1 VVSPR
6 TVTKPSIS
14 ADTAKELIDAAERKA
29 REIKVPMVIA
39 IVDESGVLKAF
50 SRMDGAPLLCIDI
63 ALNKAYTAAAFGMPT
78 SAWYDMIKDDP
89 PLMQSMLKTPRVVVM
104 GGGIPLNVGGI
115 AGAIGVSGGSYQQD
129 TIVAEAGAAAFQRP
143 DAVAAE

>member
-1 VVSPR
+1 MSPR

-14 ADTAKELIDAAERKA
+14 ADTARDLIHAAERKA

-63 ALNKAYTAAAFGMPT
+63 ALDKAYTAAAFGVPT

-89 PLMQSMLKTPRVVVM
+89 PLMHSMLKTPRVVVM
-104 GGGIPLNVGGI
+104 GGGIPLDLGGI
-115 AGAIGVSGGSYQQD
+115 AGAIGVSGGTYQQD
-129 TIVAEAGAAAFQRP
+129 TSVAEAGASAFQRV
-143 DAVAAE
+143 DAAAAA

>member
-1 VVSPR
+1 MSPR

-14 ADTAKELIDAAERKA
+14 ADTARDLIHAAERKA

-63 ALNKAYTAAAFGMPT
+63 ALDKAYTAAAFGVPT

-89 PLMQSMLKTPRVVVM
+89 PLMHSMLKTPRVVVM
-104 GGGIPLNVGGI
+104 GGGIPLDLGGI
-115 AGAIGVSGGSYQQD
+115 AGAIGVSGGTYQQD
-129 TIVAEAGAAAFQRP
+129 TSVAEAGASAFQRV
-143 DAVAAE
+143 DAAAA

>member
-1 VVSPR
+1 MSPTTVS
-6 TVTKPSIS
+6 KPSIS
-14 ADTAKELIDAAERKA
+14 ADTARELIDAAERKA

-63 ALNKAYTAAAFGMPT
+63 ALDKAYTAAAFGLPT

-89 PLMQSMLKTPRVVVM
+89 PLMHSMLKTPRVVVM
-104 GGGIPLNVGGI
+104 GGGIPLDLGGI
-115 AGAIGVSGGSYQQD
+115 AGAIGVSGGTYQQD
-129 TIVAEAGAAAFQRP
+129 TSVAEAGASAFQRV
-143 DAVAAE
+143 DAAAAA